1 MQKLPKLSLGNKP
14 LTQEEIYEVNM
25 NMGTNTKTL
34 IYQIGRFDKNFN
46 NPLKFKI
53 KEKIYEKPLSSFAL
67 KEHLNSQKDTKLVL
81 IYPISL
87 LLNPIAKELKL
98 PLSFKEKLLKLL
110 ESSEEKEEYLKNP
123 AEYFKLHPHSEFA
136 NDFLV
141 IHSVGEYEG
150 IEFSATFDD
159 LVLEILFDMI
169 SRYLDKPFTE
179 LYLDISSGHN
189 IYVSALIEAGR
200 LFLTFYKLQNFLPQ
214 EDQLKVY
221 IIFSDP
227 ILPPYERIFKIHD
240 GFPLDVKVF
249 FAYPERPEQFA
260 FESAFSSFIKK
271 LEIEDSSIKRQLN
284 NLFSKGY
291 FFYSAIK
298 NNTPLVLYTWEYHKE
313 EEIIKGIKY
322 LINFINSK
330 LFQNYQ
336 KTPNI
341 NFESFRKAFL
351 MLAIYLGIVKV
362 LKFYEIKKKS
372 EVSISEL
379 NKKFRDEENTIYKYF
394 NLIQN
399 RTYFG
404 HEISNNFE
412 KAEIKEKFQPEWK
425 LLQEFVSGESKDI
438 QPRNFFAHCGFERN
452 CVEVKREGKE
462 ILLRYK
468 SEILKKI
475 ENFILKN

>member
-1 MQKLPKLSLGNKP
+1 
-14 LTQEEIYEVNM
+14 M
-25 NMGTNTKTL
+25 NL
-34 IYQIGRFDKNFN
+34 IYQIGRFDKGFN
-46 NPLKFKI
+46 KFLKFKI
-53 KEKIYEKPLSSFAL
+53 KEKIYEKPLSSLAL
-67 KEHLNSQKDTKLVL
+67 KEYLNSQKDTKLVL
-81 IYPISL
+81 IYPVSL
-87 LLNPIAKELKL
+87 LLNPIVKDLEVSS
-98 PLSFKEKLLKLL
+98 SFKEKLLKLL
-110 ESSEEKEEYLKNP
+110 ENSEEKENYLKNP
-123 AEYFKLHPHSEFA
+123 SEYFELHPHSKIA
-136 NDFLV
+136 DDFLI
-141 IHSVGEYEG
+141 IHSIGKYEG

-159 LVLEILFDMI
+159 LVLEILSDMI

-214 EDQLKVY
+214 ENQLKVY

-260 FESAFSSFIKK
+260 FESAFSSFIKRLK
-271 LEIEDSSIKRQLN
+271 IEDSSIKKQLN

-298 NNTPLVLYTWEYHKE
+298 NNTPLVLYTWEYHQE
-313 EEIIKGIKY
+313 EEIIGAIKY
-322 LINFINSK
+322 LVNFINSK
-330 LFQNYQ
+330 FFQSYQ
-336 KTPNI
+336 KTPDI
-341 NFESFRKAFL
+341 NFDSFRKAFL
-351 MLAIYLGIVKV
+351 MLAIYHGIVKV
-362 LKFYEIKKKS
+362 LKSYDIKKKS

-394 NLIQN
+394 NLLQN

-412 KAEIKEKFQPEWK
+412 KADIKEKFQSDWK
-425 LLQEFVSGESKDI
+425 PLQEFVSGESKDI

-452 CVEVKREGKE
+452 CVEVRKEGKE

-468 SEILKKI
+468 NEILKKI

>member
-1 MQKLPKLSLGNKP
+1 MKK
-14 LTQEEIYEVNM
+14 V
-25 NMGTNTKTL
+25 
-34 IYQIGRFDKNFN
+34 YQIGRLDVNAFQSINF
-46 NPLKFKI
+46 KYKD
-53 KEKIYEKPLSSFAL
+53 ERYSVQLSSFAL
-67 KEHLNSQKDTKLVL
+67 REYFKKHGKETKITL
-81 IYPISL
+81 IYPVSLYLNNSL
-87 LLNPIAKELKL
+87 LTKQKIPENLKNIIQSILNKPFEKEKYLAN
-98 PLSFKEKLLKLL
+98 PYPYFKEHPY
-110 ESSEEKEEYLKNP
+110 SKEVNN
-123 AEYFKLHPHSEFA
+123 FI
-136 NDFLV
+136 V
-141 IHSVGEYEG
+141 IHSIGEYEG
-150 IEFSATFDD
+150 INFSAT
-159 LVLEILFDMI
+159 LKELILEIFIDMI
-169 SRYLDKPFTE
+169 DSYIKTPFTE

-214 EDQLKVY
+214 ENQLKVY

-227 ILPPYERIFKIHD
+227 ILPPYDRIFKIHD

-249 FAYPERPEQFA
+249 FSYPERPEQFA

-394 NLIQN
+394 DLIQN

-412 KAEIKEKFQPEWK
+412 KTEIKEKFQPEWK